1 MTLSEEIMQY
11 LNQLDD
17 SQQQTLLN
25 FARIL
30 SQTPIIQGESGES
43 IMKSIGLFDTQS
55 LDEIETAI
63 EEGCEQIDWASWE

>member
-1 MTLSEEIMQY
+1 MTLTEEIMQY

-55 LDEIETAI
+55 LDEIELAI